1 MSETTTTDQPTAPTT
16 PEATPDEIATLTAA
30 VTTAEQAVTA
40 AKANADAKLPALIK
54 ASNYGPEF
62 AELSTA
68 ISKAQVVLN
77 TAQDA
82 LRAARASS
90 VWESMV
96 AVRQPIVDAAREF
109 TITSPITVGLTAVNG
124 TITFDDE
131 GAHVTLKPVIAPIDM
146 SAIESL
152 IAEQVDAAAFAA
164 EKITSLDLNV
174 TNIDKPDAMV
184 QLVPSSSKTAATR
197 NASGAR
203 TGKLEY
209 EFNGA
214 WLGSHELLD
223 ALEATNHQITVD
235 RKQSFDTALRGNGN
249 GMSNL
254 AKSVAKALNIN
265 SHEVTALAA

>member
-1 MSETTTTDQPTAPTT
+1 MSETPTTDHPTAPTT

-62 AELSTA
+62 ADLSGA
-68 ISKAQVVLN
+68 ISKAQVALN
-77 TAQDA
+77 HAQDA

-109 TITSPITVGLTAVNG
+109 TISSPITVGLTAVNG

-131 GAHVTLKPVIAPIDM
+131 GAHVTLKPVISPVDM

-152 IAEQVDAAAFAA
+152 IAEQVDATAFAV

-197 NASGAR
+197 NTGAR

-209 EFNGA
+209 EFNGT

-223 ALEATNHQITVD
+223 ALEATNHQVTVD

-254 AKSVAKALNIN
+254 AKSVAKSLNIP
-265 SHEVTALAA
+265 SREVTAPAA